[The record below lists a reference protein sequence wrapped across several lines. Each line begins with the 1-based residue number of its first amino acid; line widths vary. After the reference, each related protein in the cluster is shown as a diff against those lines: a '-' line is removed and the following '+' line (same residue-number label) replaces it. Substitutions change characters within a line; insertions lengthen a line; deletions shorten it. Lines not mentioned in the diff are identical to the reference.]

1 MPSAVQQ
8 GIVYTRDRFPT
19 MSSSKSITI
28 TRITLQGDGVD
39 GKDGVHGQD
48 GVDGFRR
55 SSNPLNTSTW
65 HGTDGSNATIPEA
78 GKDGLDV
85 TLTLSTLEDEEV
97 DAANGSKKKV
107 KVYATSTQ
115 KEGSN
120 DAKSLVLWDEAY
132 ALNHVPTIRWST
144 TGGNG
149 GNGARGG
156 RGGNGTP
163 GLNGT
168 DARPPDIRG
177 SDGTPGGN
185 GGKGGVGSS
194 GANAGN
200 GGTMTVKI
208 NEKDTYLLSVLDPCS
223 FKASLLSGGKG
234 GKVGNHGPGG
244 VGGPGGKGGKSISVT
259 TDEDKKKKVL
269 IPGGKDGM
277 SGADGLTPVWEL
289 DHGDDGTQGTFT
301 IEMIEGKESR
311 RFDGRYNL
319 AFENLEFEG
328 SFPMADPSECE
339 FGDVISI
346 QNIKV
351 KNTGQMPLPKY
362 QEVHFCIQDAGH
374 SNVNPLISRRDAFL
388 PAGKSC
394 GPGEYAMSEGELK
407 FFAGFPGEVDD
418 EYDFDPLKQTA
429 HFHIQAFQYGP
440 IHLNGKERNSDFRKE
455 YKAFHKG
462 DGSTVTLAFAPGVGN
477 SDRSKEEGVQF
488 TLRYPIENIDGLVAV
503 RSLCPGEKTSVSL
516 NLRNVSAR
524 TLGGFD
530 ADAGNESPRRVAVR
544 YFYLR
549 SRMYDLP
556 SNFVH
561 CHLDQGN
568 SDGPVIDLVE
578 HPKLL
583 DVPAIEPGESHDFK
597 ISLAIDE
604 EVVPYCRMA
613 LIVDVF
619 IQALPL
625 PKGIQIEQDNFDTDE
640 HKIPMSVVQRRKL
653 EFICEPKYEKRIAA
667 KFVLVTSYGTTRA
680 QYETWTQ
687 HVFTDTLNMEYEV
700 YSLSRYGSLDP
711 AFVVESGL
719 SLRMAFRDKVVVV
732 LTETFKD
739 KAKDQENISP
749 LDLLPNGCMQQ
760 TSGYEASTRWLIVG
774 VNDTLTKNLLEKHL
788 LASPEEGG
796 DFPDVSSYQKH
807 IQKLVEDR
815 AARGRE
821 RDDLPIRVDT
831 INISL
836 MTSNDTK
843 AAQKVCKA
851 AESLAEFLKN
861 VDPLNQYTIEYV
873 DHDFATQKKGIIKRK
888 QTYLEVRR
896 GFCRSLDSAICVTG
910 KYCAEPKQIKT
921 NGMIMSIAESM
932 PRERRVGFLAEAIR
946 KPMPDMVLTAF
957 KCACVSEMIRE
968 ANVFLHS
975 EMKMNDDL
983 ELSFPSIGALLDS
996 VEMLAVIRD
1005 CKASEVLKQNAC
1017 DQLSDL
1023 LARLEL
1029 VANSK
1034 DLRPRFPLVGGSK
1047 KKTTLEAMT
1056 EIVARL
1062 RVQWKAVVSNELVED
1077 IKKKLKLEVK
1087 EYLQE
1092 DTGKKMLN
1100 YRSDNRWIQG
1110 LSYIHSTDNDASFGI
1125 SNASKRLME
1134 LDLMEPADNHKIPS
1148 PSVRVYSSQDMQ
1160 ALRDEVVRGR
1170 DRYQG
1175 LADKIRS
1182 QRQISIVT
1190 PKCLTEL

>member
-1 MPSAVQQ
+1 
-8 GIVYTRDRFPT
+8 
-19 MSSSKSITI
+19 MSSSKPTI
-28 TRITLQGDGVD
+28 TRITLQGDGAH
-39 GKDGVHGQD
+39 GSDGVDGQD

-55 SSNPLNTSTW
+55 SSNPLNASTW
-65 HGTDGSNATIPEA
+65 HGTDGSNATIPEP
-78 GKDGLDV
+78 GKDGLDI
-85 TLTLSTLEDEEV
+85 TLTLSTLEESEAD
-97 DAANGSKKKV
+97 DQTNGQKKKV
-107 KVYATSTQ
+107 KVHATSTQ
-115 KEGSN
+115 QKEGTN
-120 DAKSLVLWDEAY
+120 DDKLLVLWDEVY
-132 ALNHVPTIRWST
+132 GLNHIPTIRWST

-156 RGGNGTP
+156 HGGNGAP

-168 DARPPDIRG
+168 DARPPDIPG

-194 GANAGN
+194 GAKAGN
-200 GGTMTVKI
+200 GGTMTVKV
-208 NEKDTYLLSVLDPCS
+208 NEKDSYLLSLLDPCT
-223 FKASLLSGGKG
+223 FKASLLCGGKG
-234 GKVGNHGPGG
+234 GKVGKHGPGG
-244 VGGPGGKGGKSISVT
+244 VGGLGGKGGKSITFT
-259 TDEDKKKKVL
+259 TDEDKKKKIV
-269 IPGGKDGM
+269 IPGGKGGM

-289 DHGDDGTQGTFT
+289 DNGDDGTQGTFS
-301 IEMIEGKESR
+301 IEMIEGKESRR

-374 SNVNPLISRRDAFL
+374 PNVNPLISRRDAFL
-388 PAGKSC
+388 PAGNSC

-407 FFAGFPGEVDD
+407 LFAGFPGEVDD
-418 EYDFDPLKQTA
+418 EYDFDPLKQMA
-429 HFHIQAFQYGP
+429 QFHIQAFQYGP
-440 IHLNGKERNSDFRKE
+440 IHLNGKERTSDFKKE

-462 DGSTVTLAFAPGVGN
+462 DGSTVTLAFAPGVAN
-477 SDRSKEEGVQF
+477 SIRSKEEGVQF
-488 TLRYPIENIDGLVAV
+488 TLRYPVENSDGLIAA
-503 RSLCPGEKTSVSL
+503 RSLCPGERTAVSL
-516 NLRNVSAR
+516 NLTNVSAR

-530 ADAGNESPRRVAVR
+530 ADAGKERPRRVAVR

-556 SNFVH
+556 SDFVH
-561 CHLDQGN
+561 CHVDKGN
-568 SDGPVIDLVE
+568 GYGPVIDLVE

-583 DVPAIEPGESHDFK
+583 DVPAIEPGKSHDFK

-604 EVVPYCRMA
+604 EVAPYSRMA

-619 IQALPL
+619 VEALPL
-625 PKGIQIEQDNFDTDE
+625 PKGIQIEHENFDTDE
-640 HKIPMSVVQRRKL
+640 HTTPMSVVQRRKL
-653 EFICEPKYEKRIAA
+653 EFICEPKYEQRNTA

-687 HVFTDTLNMEYEV
+687 HIFTDTLNLEYEV
-700 YSLSRYGSLDP
+700 FSLSRYGSLDP
-711 AFVVESGL
+711 AFVVENGI

-732 LTETFKD
+732 LTETFKEN
-739 KAKDQENISP
+739 AKDKENICP
-749 LDLLPNGCMQQ
+749 VDLLPNGCMQQ

-774 VNDTLTKNLLEKHL
+774 VNETLTKNLLEKHL

-796 DFPDVSSYQKH
+796 DFPDVSSYHKH
-807 IQKLVEDR
+807 IQKLVDDR
-815 AARGRE
+815 AARGHE

-831 INISL
+831 VNISL
-836 MTSNDTK
+836 MTGNDTK
-843 AAQKVCKA
+843 AAQKVGKA

-896 GFCRSLDSAICVTG
+896 GFCRSLDSVICVAG
-910 KYCAEPKQIKT
+910 KYCFEPKQIKT
-921 NGMIMSIAESM
+921 NGMIMSIAEAM

-946 KPMPDMVLTAF
+946 KPMPDTVLTAF
-957 KCACVSEMIRE
+957 KYACVSEMIRE

-996 VEMLAVIRD
+996 VEMLALIRD
-1005 CKASEVLKQNAC
+1005 CKASEELKQKAC

-1034 DLRPRFPLVGGSK
+1034 DLRPRFPLVGVSK

-1062 RVQWKAVVSNELVED
+1062 RVQWKSVISNTLVED
-1077 IKKKLKLEVK
+1077 VKKKLKAEVK

-1092 DTGKKMLN
+1092 DAGKKMLN

-1134 LDLMEPADNHKIPS
+1134 FDLAEPADNHKIPP
-1148 PSVRVYSSQDMQ
+1148 PSVRVESSHDMQ
-1160 ALRDEVVRGR
+1160 SLRDEVVRGR
-1170 DRYQG
+1170 DRCHG

-1182 QRQISIVT
+1182 QRQFSIVA